1 MSEDEQERLDRE
13 LIELL
18 NELRVMVT
26 GIQVLFAFLL
36 AVAFSQRFTVLT
48 ALDRDVYFVTL
59 LSAATASV
67 WFIAPAAYHRLLF
80 RHEQKRHMVF
90 AANRMA
96 IAGSIFLAISIT
108 GALFV
113 ITDLLFG
120 ALATTIV
127 TVLATCM
134 TGGLWFVLPLSRRGE
149 RLGGEN
155 PR

>member
-48 ALDRDVYFVTL
+48 ARDRDVYFVTL
-59 LSAATASV
+59 LSAAMASV

-80 RHEQKRHMVF
+80 RHHQKRHMVF

-96 IAGSIFLAISIT
+96 ITGSLFLAIAIT
-108 GALFV
+108 GVLFL
-113 ITDLLFG
+113 ITDLLYG
-120 ALATTIV
+120 GVATAIV

-134 TGGLWFVLPLSRRGE
+134 TGGLWFVLPLTRRGE
-149 RLGGEN
+149 RLSDN
-155 PR
+155 AS